1 MSRWSAILTALFVT
15 FLWSTSYILNKW
27 AFATGIGPLTLAGL
41 RYGVA
46 PISLLAI
53 QRRGAGGDRPPLLH
67 LIGLGLAGYLVAQGF
82 QYVGQ
87 FFVTP
92 TQASLVLSVGN
103 SLLALLAG
111 YIALRER
118 PMGLQW
124 LGLAG
129 ALGGVLLYY
138 YPWQL
143 ERGSIIGASFILL
156 SGVGYAVQLVAN
168 RRLLQ
173 QGKARPVDL
182 VLVPMAAGAVSL
194 LLIGLAIE
202 PWPAFSWRLAGL
214 ILWLGTVNGALAFTL
229 WTWSQRML
237 QAFQSSLLNNAMLL
251 QIALL
256 DVLLLGRSLGGRQVV
271 ALIVTGLCILL
282 VQVARSKKT

>member
-27 AFATGIGPLTLAGL
+27 AFATGVGPLTLAGL

-46 PISLLAI
+46 ALSLTVI
-53 QRRGAGGDRPPLLH
+53 QRKGARGQRPPLRH

-111 YIALRER
+111 YVALRER
-118 PMGLQW
+118 PMGIQW

-143 ERGSIIGASFILL
+143 ERGSIIGAGFILL
-156 SGVGYAVQLVAN
+156 SGVGYAVQLVSN

-182 VLVPMAAGAVSL
+182 VLIPMAAGAVSL
-194 LLIGLAIE
+194 LVIGLSIE
-202 PWPAFSWRLAGL
+202 PWPTLSWRLLGL
-214 ILWLGTVNGALAFTL
+214 MLWLGTVNGALAFTL
-229 WTWSQRML
+229 WTWSQRTL
-237 QAFQSSLLNNAMLL
+237 QAFESSLLNNAMLL

-256 DVLLLGRSLGGRQVV
+256 DVLLLGRSLGLRQVV
-271 ALIVTGLCILL
+271 ALALTGLCILL
-282 VQVARSKKT
+282 VQVARTRKG

>member
-15 FLWSTSYILNKW
+15 FLWSTSYILNRW
-27 AFATGIGPLTLAGL
+27 AFNTGIGPLTLAGL

-46 PISLLAI
+46 ALSLLAI
-53 QRRGAGGDRPPLLH
+53 QRKGTGGQRPPLRH
-67 LIGLGLAGYLVAQGF
+67 LIGLGVAGYLVAQGF

-118 PMGLQW
+118 PMGVQW
-124 LGLAG
+124 LGLMG

-138 YPWQL
+138 YPWRL
-143 ERGSIIGASFILL
+143 ERSSLIGAGFILL
-156 SGVGYAVQLVAN
+156 SGTGYAIQLVAN

-182 VLVPMAAGAVSL
+182 VQIPMAVGACSL
-194 LLIGLAIE
+194 LLVGLAVE
-202 PWPAFSWRLAGL
+202 PWPPFSWQLLGL

-237 QAFQSSLLNNAMLL
+237 QAFESSLLNNAMLL

-256 DVLLLGRSLGGRQVV
+256 DVLLLGRSLGLRQVV
-271 ALIVTGLCILL
+271 ALVVTGLCILL
-282 VQVARSKKT
+282 VQMARTKKA